1 MRDEE
6 NVFDPHTCPS
16 GSEKR
21 AEQVYVDRIKKAARI
36 AMVER
41 IIRLSS
47 LTVTVIFVPSSYID
61 LMYLYVDFL
70 SKR

>member
-6 NVFDPHTCPS
+6 NVFDPHNCPS
-16 GSEKR
+16 GSKKR

-36 AMVER
+36 AMVEC
-41 IIRLSS
+41 IIRSSS
-47 LTVTVIFVPSSYID
+47 LTVTVIFVPCSYVD
-61 LMYLYVDFL
+61 LMYLYVDVL